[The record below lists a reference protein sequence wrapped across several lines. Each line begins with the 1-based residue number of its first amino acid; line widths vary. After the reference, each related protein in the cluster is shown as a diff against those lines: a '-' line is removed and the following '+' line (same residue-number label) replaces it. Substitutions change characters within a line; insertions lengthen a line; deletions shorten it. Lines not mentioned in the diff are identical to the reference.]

1 MAEATKAVDK
11 DHLAELNDI
20 LAPLKAN
27 IENTNEALGKI
38 QKLFEKKF
46 AQQQHEILNLQVRI
60 QQLETKLSYQ
70 EHVTALHD
78 RKLDDQEQVSRKV
91 NLRLKGIEIIQ
102 GDSPIKLKDII
113 KTEIER
119 LALGIP
125 DEEIDRCHRVG
136 KIYSWGGSSHLPK
149 NKRVQDVLVRFR
161 SWNSRDIMY
170 QRRKDFNFGVFADL
184 TSSRSSLLR
193 YIRELLNVVE
203 GEPTSLAVGRI
214 VNYAFADKNCKIK
227 FRSHAGSFYTVN
239 SEQEFLNLVTRL
251 DDALTLSD
259 IFKADEGNR
268 AKYDMSQEE
277 KTLNEI
283 FW

>member
-268 AKYDMSQEE
+268 AKYDMFQEE
-277 KTLNEI
+277 ETLNEI

>member
-1 MAEATKAVDK
+1 MAEATKAVEK

-38 QKLFEKKF
+38 QKLFENFF

-268 AKYDMSQEE
+268 AKYDMFQEE
-277 KTLNEI
+277 ETLNEI

>member
-38 QKLFEKKF
+38 QKLFENFF

-268 AKYDMSQEE
+268 AKYDMFQEE
-277 KTLNEI
+277 ETLNEI

>member
-1 MAEATKAVDK
+1 MAEATKAVEK

-268 AKYDMSQEE
+268 AKYDMFQEE
-277 KTLNEI
+277 ETLNEI